1 MGAKAD
7 VRNREEWWRSHGTEE
22 FEAAKQIIDVA
33 RAASREARDANVFKR
48 GRLLRNAEQVAGEQ
62 SEKLRGAVPSFL
74 SEGTPSFRA
83 VVNHSGRFWFSMY
96 RFNVSN
102 GAPPLVP
109 A

>member
-1 MGAKAD
+1 MSYWDKY
-7 VRNREEWWRSHGTEE
+7 RSNDPRRIPPL
-22 FEAAKQIIDVA
+22 EA
-33 RAASREARDANVFKR
+33 
-48 GRLLRNAEQVAGEQ
+48 
-62 SEKLRGAVPSFL
+62 PSFL

>member
-1 MGAKAD
+1 MKQESPGFGRGECQDQQRRDLDQERYVELRTATLNAIAD
-7 VRNREEWWRSHGTEE
+7 TYP
-22 FEAAKQIIDVA
+22 
-33 RAASREARDANVFKR
+33 
-48 GRLLRNAEQVAGEQ
+48 
-62 SEKLRGAVPSFL
+62 PSFFL

>member
-1 MGAKAD
+1 MELVEYAQAVD
-7 VRNREEWWRSHGTEE
+7 H
-22 FEAAKQIIDVA
+22 
-33 RAASREARDANVFKR
+33 SRM
-48 GRLLRNAEQVAGEQ
+48 
-62 SEKLRGAVPSFL
+62 PSFL

>member
-1 MGAKAD
+1 MWITHVGFSH
-7 VRNREEWWRSHGTEE
+7 RETFR
-22 FEAAKQIIDVA
+22 
-33 RAASREARDANVFKR
+33 
-48 GRLLRNAEQVAGEQ
+48 
-62 SEKLRGAVPSFL
+62 PSFL

>member
-1 MGAKAD
+1 MPPTSFHQHVNSGL
-7 VRNREEWWRSHGTEE
+7 TEPKNIPT
-22 FEAAKQIIDVA
+22 AIV
-33 RAASREARDANVFKR
+33 
-48 GRLLRNAEQVAGEQ
+48 
-62 SEKLRGAVPSFL
+62 FL